1 MKVLCEKCGALAEG
15 RLEAR
20 PGGGAAVACGACGA
34 EVPLATPEGA
44 QRLPAQVRAST
55 APPTPTST
63 PPPTSTEA
71 ATAVPA
77 TTDDEAWT
85 AVVARWDDEEA
96 HRAFLTRFA
105 DLEGLAGAGRR
116 YRQALSERPGD
127 AVALRWRDEVLKRA
141 TVQGLMQLPRTS
153 APRASPKLVRWAVLA
168 GMVGASALAAGWM
181 VWRLLAL
188 ARS

>member
-1 MKVLCEKCGALAEG
+1 MPSG
-15 RLEAR
+15 
-20 PGGGAAVACGACGA
+20 
-34 EVPLATPEGA
+34 
-44 QRLPAQVRAST
+44 
-55 APPTPTST
+55 
-63 PPPTSTEA
+63 STEPA
-71 ATAVPA
+71 VGEGLRSSETLTA
-77 TTDDEAWT
+77 DDDAWT
-85 AVVARWDDEEA
+85 AVLARWDDEEA
-96 HRAFLTRFA
+96 HLAFLARFA

-127 AVALRWRDEVLKRA
+127 AVALRWRDEILKRA

>member
-1 MKVLCEKCGALAEG
+1 MRNPHEE
-15 RLEAR
+15 
-20 PGGGAAVACGACGA
+20 AAV
-34 EVPLATPEGA
+34 
-44 QRLPAQVRAST
+44 
-55 APPTPTST
+55 PPC
-63 PPPTSTEA
+63 STEPA
-71 ATAVPA
+71 VGEGLRPSETLTA
-77 TTDDEAWT
+77 DDDAWT
-85 AVVARWDDEEA
+85 AVLARWDDEEA
-96 HRAFLTRFA
+96 HLAFLARFA

-127 AVALRWRDEVLKRA
+127 AVALRWRDEILKRA

-168 GMVGASALAAGWM
+168 GMVGASALAAGWV